1 MDEVQKNSLDTVHEV
16 IYYLIFSNL
25 FFSLLNSNI
34 LISSFSCF
42 LLISES
48 MGRRFSVL
56 SSRAADFHI
65 MSTNFTIWN
74 IVHEIQMLTRS
85 LHNN

>member
-1 MDEVQKNSLDTVHEV
+1 
-16 IYYLIFSNL
+16 
-25 FFSLLNSNI
+25 
-34 LISSFSCF
+34 
-42 LLISES
+42 